1 MIEIKLGDRYAK
13 SILRLSEERGEVE
26 EVRKDF
32 ELIESICDSNP
43 DFLSMLRSPL
53 ISSDKK
59 QRILNM
65 IFKDRLSEMTRNLIE
80 IIVRKKRER
89 YLYDIAVCF
98 SQLYDKAYNITR
110 GVLTSAAPLSD
121 VHRRTILS
129 VVEKQLG
136 TSFKMEEKIDPELIG
151 GFSLKVGDL
160 LYDGSISSRLR
171 DLRKMFLDN
180 PYVKKV

>member
-13 SILRLSEERGEVE
+13 SILQLSEERKEVE
-26 EVRKDF
+26 VVHKDF
-32 ELIESICDSNP
+32 ELIEATCDGNP
-43 DFLSMLRSPL
+43 DFLNMLRSPL

-59 QRILNM
+59 QRILDLV
-65 IFKDRLSEMTRNLIE
+65 FKGRLSEMTNKLIE

-89 YLYDIAVCF
+89 YLYDIAVRF
-98 SQLYDKAYNITR
+98 GELYDQTHNITR

-121 VHRRTILS
+121 AQRQTILEM
-129 VVEKQLG
+129 VEKQLG

-160 LYDGSISSRLR
+160 LFDGSTAARLR
-171 DLRKMFLDN
+171 DLKQEFLNN